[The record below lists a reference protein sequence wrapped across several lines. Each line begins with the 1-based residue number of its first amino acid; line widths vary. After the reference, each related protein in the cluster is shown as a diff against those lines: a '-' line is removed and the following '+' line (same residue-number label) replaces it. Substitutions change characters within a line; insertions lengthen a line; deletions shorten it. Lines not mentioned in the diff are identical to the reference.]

1 MNTTQRILTIAAV
14 VLGTMATRFAPFLLL
29 SSGKRK
35 TPQVIRYLG
44 RVLPAA
50 VFGLLVVYCVKDVQL
65 MQGSHGIPEFIGIAA
80 VALLH
85 LWKGNMML
93 SIAGGTALYMI
104 LVNLVF

>member
-1 MNTTQRILTIAAV
+1 MNITQRLLTIAAV
-14 VLGTMATRFAPFLLL
+14 VLGTMATRFVPFLLL
-29 SSGKRK
+29 SSGKRE

-50 VFGLLVVYCVKDVQL
+50 VFGLLVVYCIKDVQL

-85 LWKGNMML
+85 LYKSNMML

>member
-1 MNTTQRILTIAAV
+1 MNITQRLLTIAAV
-14 VLGTMATRFAPFLLL
+14 VLGTMATRFVPFLLL
-29 SSGKRK
+29 SSGKRE
-35 TPQVIRYLG
+35 TPQVMRYLG

-50 VFGLLVVYCVKDVQL
+50 VFGLLVVYCIKDVQL

-85 LWKGNMML
+85 LYKSNMML